1 MDKKNLIP
9 LLAMP
14 LLLLAVECGALL
26 ISLPVQVSG
35 MVAFEDPSS
44 YENPFIFI
52 GILLVFTAFLLL
64 LIKYN
69 LKKLIAAIIGISIF
83 FTFGYIYAA
92 LLYAGMGVTDVANVI
107 IIVLAILSTLLLY
120 KYPEWYVIDSLGV
133 LIGAGVASIFGVSL
147 EVLPVILLLIILA
160 VYDAISVY
168 KTKHMITLAE
178 GVVDLKT
185 PILFVIPKRRDYSFI
200 REGFGKISPEPS
212 EPANG
217 EGEGVRAE
225 NKSSERAAFIIGM
238 GDLIMPAI
246 LVVSANVFI
255 QGTKLGGIVNL
266 PALGAMIGSVAGIL
280 VLLYFVMSGKPQ
292 AGLPPI
298 NGGTIIG
305 CLVGW
310 AVMGWG

>member
-1 MDKKNLIP
+1 
-9 LLAMP
+9 MP